1 MQTARVRER
10 WPAARQARYAV
21 AALFFANGALFANL
35 VPRFPD
41 LKANLG
47 LSNAAFG
54 SALAAYVLGA
64 LVVGLAGSLLVR
76 RWGSSRVAP
85 LSTIG
90 LAANLVLVAIAPS
103 WLTLAVAFLIAGS
116 LDVVAD
122 VAGNVH
128 GLRVERLYGKS
139 ILNSQH
145 GVWSIGAVAGGSMGA
160 AAAGLGVPVVWH
172 LAVVAGLFAALA
184 VGVWRFLL
192 PGRDD
197 AERAASARV
206 GGAPRS
212 QLARLR
218 LGRGLVALGLI
229 AAMAQVMEEAGGT
242 WGALYLRGEL
252 GAAAGVSGLGF
263 IALQAL
269 QTVGRLA
276 GDRLVTR
283 YGDRAVARAGAT
295 LAGAAMV
302 AALTAPSVIAT
313 VVAFGVVGLG
323 IGTLIPASLRTA
335 DDLPGL
341 GGGAGITIVGS
352 VNRVALL
359 AVPPLIGLVA
369 DAYSLR
375 VALVAMPVA
384 AIAVL
389 LLSPALRGPSA
400 LRHQAGSV
408 QEPAA
413 AASTRDPNRF
423 AR

>member
-10 WPAARQARYAV
+10 WPAARRARYAV

-41 LKANLG
+41 LKASLE

-54 SALAAYVLGA
+54 SAIAAYILGA
-64 LVVGLAGSLLVR
+64 LVVGFAGSLLVR
-76 RWGSSRVAP
+76 RWGSNRVAP

-90 LAANLVLVAIAPS
+90 LAANLVFIAIAPS
-103 WLTLAVAFLIAGS
+103 WLTLAVACVIAGS

-139 ILNSQH
+139 ILNAQH
-145 GVWSIGAVAGGSMGA
+145 GVWSIGAVVGGSMGA

-184 VGVWRFLL
+184 AGVWRFLL
-192 PGRDD
+192 PGPDD
-197 AERAASARV
+197 AERTACARV
-206 GGAPRS
+206 DGAPRS
-212 QLARLR
+212 PVARLR

-276 GDRLVTR
+276 GDGLVTR

-295 LAGAAMV
+295 LAGVAVV
-302 AALTAPSVIAT
+302 AALAAPSVIAT
-313 VVAFGVVGLG
+313 VVAFGLVGLG
-323 IGTLIPASLRTA
+323 IGTIIPASLRTA

-359 AVPPLIGLVA
+359 AVPPIIGLVA

-375 VALVAMPVA
+375 AALVAMPLA
-384 AIAVL
+384 AVAVL
-389 LLSPALRGPSA
+389 LLSPALRGPGA
-400 LRHQAGSV
+400 LRHQADSA
-408 QEPAA
+408 QDPAA
-413 AASTRDPNRF
+413 AAGNRDRNRLTR
-423 AR
+423 

>member
-1 MQTARVRER
+1 VRER

-21 AALFFANGALFANL
+21 AVLFFANGALFANL
-35 VPRFPD
+35 VPRLPD
-41 LKANLG
+41 LKANLE

-54 SALAAYVLGA
+54 SAIAAYVLGA

-76 RWGSSRVAP
+76 RWGSNRVAP

-90 LAANLVLVAIAPS
+90 LAANLVLVAVAPS
-103 WLTLAVAFLIAGS
+103 WLALAVAFLIAGS

-122 VAGNVH
+122 ISGNVH
-128 GLRVERLYGKS
+128 GLRVERLYGQS

-145 GVWSIGAVAGGSMGA
+145 GVWSIGAVVGGSMGA
-160 AAAGLGVPVVWH
+160 AAAGLGVPVAWH

-184 VGVWRFLL
+184 VGAWRFLL

-197 AERAASARV
+197 TERTASAHSGSLRPS
-206 GGAPRS
+206 AA
-212 QLARLR
+212 ARLR
-218 LGRGLVALGLI
+218 LIRGLVALGLI
-229 AAMAQVMEEAGGT
+229 AAMAQVMEDAGGA
-242 WGALYLRGEL
+242 WGALYLGGEL

-276 GDRLVTR
+276 GDGLVTR

-295 LAGAAMV
+295 LAGLAMA
-302 AALTAPSVIAT
+302 AALAVPSVLAT

-352 VNRVALL
+352 VNRIAVL

-375 VALVAMPVA
+375 AALLVMPVA
-384 AIAVL
+384 AVAVL
-389 LLSPALRGPSA
+389 LLSPALRGPGA
-400 LRHQAGSV
+400 LRHQAGSARD
-408 QEPAA
+408 PAGRPQDPA
-413 AASTRDPNRF
+413 GGPRDPNRLT
-423 AR
+423 R